1 MKDVEIFTDG
11 ACQGNP
17 GPGGWG
23 SILRYNNYE
32 KEISGGE
39 KYTTNNR
46 MEITAVLEAIR
57 LLKEP
62 CNITLYSDS
71 QYVCNAIEKGWAK
84 KWRANGWMRT
94 KKDPAINADL
104 WEQLL
109 TIIEKHN
116 LNIVWVKGHAGHP
129 ENERCDQLAVA
140 AAQKAKNS

>member
-1 MKDVEIFTDG
+1 
-11 ACQGNP
+11 
-17 GPGGWG
+17 
-23 SILRYNNYE
+23 
-32 KEISGGE
+32 
-39 KYTTNNR
+39 

-84 KWRANGWMRT
+84 KWRSNGWMRT